1 MNEMTQMNQSASA
14 ALSPEMEQNNPFA
27 AFSASSMM
35 MVVKK
40 DLFGLGDDSMRHT
53 SASL

>member
-1 MNEMTQMNQSASA
+1 MRNNKETQAIALTSEMGQG
-14 ALSPEMEQNNPFA
+14 NPFA

-40 DLFGLGDDSMRHT
+40 DLLGMGDDQMS
-53 SASL
+53 SSPAAPGGW

>member
-1 MNEMTQMNQSASA
+1 MRNNNEPQAI
-14 ALSPEMEQNNPFA
+14 ALPLEMEQGNPFA

-40 DLFGLGDDSMRHT
+40 DLLGMGDDQMS
-53 SASL
+53 SSPAAPAAW

>member
-1 MNEMTQMNQSASA
+1 MRNNKETQAI
-14 ALSPEMEQNNPFA
+14 ALPLEIEQNNPFA

-40 DLFGLGDDSMRHT
+40 DLLGMGDDQMS
-53 SASL
+53 SSPAAPGGW

>member
-1 MNEMTQMNQSASA
+1 MNTKQNEQAIALQLENTQ
-14 ALSPEMEQNNPFA
+14 NPFA

-40 DLFGLGDDSMRHT
+40 DLLGMGDDQMS
-53 SASL
+53 SSPAAPGGW

>member
-1 MNEMTQMNQSASA
+1 MRNNNEPQVI
-14 ALSPEMEQNNPFA
+14 ALPLEMEQGNPFA

-40 DLFGLGDDSMRHT
+40 DLLGMGDDQMSSSPAAT
-53 SASL
+53 PAW